1 MYIDIDKF
9 IFSFLNFNCSAFV
22 SAISDT
28 VYDVII
34 YIGPCQSKKG
44 PQRDCRTRPQYTDQL
59 ILCVCVCFCFCLCM
73 FVCVCVCVCV
83 LHTHTHTNTHT
94 RTHTY
99 TCTCIFI
106 YRSLPKPRRASRN
119 ARRDNSTRTNL
130 LNGGTT
136 CTLQTRIILMGNGFS
151 QL

>member
-1 MYIDIDKF
+1 MVIVSPGAISDTVYVCMYVIYVYILHTHTPCQYGCIYLNVCMYIYIHMYMYMYIDKF
-9 IFSFLNFNCSAFV
+9 IFAFLILNCSAFV

-73 FVCVCVCVCV
+73 FVCVCVCVFYI
-83 LHTHTHTNTHT
+83 HTHT
-94 RTHTY
+94 RTHTHAHTHMY
-99 TCTCIFI
+99 MYMHI
-106 YRSLPKPRRASRN
+106 
-119 ARRDNSTRTNL
+119 
-130 LNGGTT
+130 
-136 CTLQTRIILMGNGFS
+136 
-151 QL
+151 